1 MSDNR
6 RAFYLG
12 EAAAAADP
20 VPFPAN
26 INEDTHEEHHDND
39 HDYRAFKE
47 ARGAASSRLRLRF
60 AKRQTKT
67 FSYYHL
73 VIADC
78 VTDELLSLHFD
89 THVVTLEG
97 NHLDIVDDNLAEE
110 RIRELVEFHQ
120 GKHEM
125 PPEGEPVITNI
136 IVQTLEEVAKAKRE

>member
-6 RAFYLG
+6 RAFFLG
-12 EAAAAADP
+12 EAAATTEP
-20 VPFPAN
+20 VPIPAN
-26 INEDTHEEHHDND
+26 TNEDTYEEHHDND
-39 HDYRAFKE
+39 HGYRAFRE

-60 AKRQTKT
+60 AKRHTKT

-73 VIADC
+73 VTADC
-78 VTDELLSLHFD
+78 LTDELLALHFD

-97 NHLDIVDDNLAEE
+97 THLDIVDDHLAEE

-120 GKHEM
+120 GKYEM

-136 IVQTLEEVAKAKRE
+136 IVQTLEEVARTK